1 MNTCPPKAKVRGSNP
16 LGRATS
22 VRSIPDTWVTVYSG
36 DMGNSFG
43 PKGVGDRFEPTCLVV
58 EVAEI
63 VVHEGGEPKMF
74 VDLFDSDGLA
84 GEDLAEVDF
93 LAVEADAAAG
103 GDGDRLVVEWI
114 MQVRQASI
122 GTR

>member
-1 MNTCPPKAKVRGSNP
+1 MKVASQ
-16 LGRATS
+16 
-22 VRSIPDTWVTVYSG
+22 
-36 DMGNSFG
+36 
-43 PKGVGDRFEPTCLVV
+43 
-58 EVAEI
+58 
-63 VVHEGGEPKMF
+63 KML

-103 GDGDRLVVEWI
+103 GDGDRLVVERI
-114 MQVRQASI
+114 IQIRQAGI